1 LPVARNVRLSVFI
14 APMPLLITCRFK
26 DRLPRYQLEVL
37 RVGPVVAVLGHEQ
50 PVWVGSS
57 EIAGYEIYPV
67 GFLRRAVCASG
78 NAKATGW
85 FHAGQAK
92 KRVGVIALTRGD
104 KEPAVLAF
112 GPDRQPLDIGDQLL
126 AVGFSDEFAFGCT
139 GRKTPDATRF
149 L

>member
-1 LPVARNVRLSVFI
+1 
-14 APMPLLITCRFK
+14 
-26 DRLPRYQLEVL
+26 
-37 RVGPVVAVLGHEQ
+37 
-50 PVWVGSS
+50 
-57 EIAGYEIYPV
+57 
-67 GFLRRAVCASG
+67 VCASG

-149 L
+149 LTDIKRAVTRIDDAAFGLGGNAQGTQRAEGKRWHKIDRDLADSAVLQRRIGAHLIADPSHAETVPFARP